1 MKEGDT
7 EFLRQILDYEQS
19 VDMEEIGK
27 LGWCWRDVRVSPG
40 VLNRLFL
47 EGILE
52 NSFKSNSYCGY
63 VLSEQGRAL
72 ALAAVQDDTE
82 DGTDLVSNDTEVDL
96 PQDLFGE
103 IIGHEDV
110 KDLIRAALLSDKP
123 VHVLLAGPPALAKTL
138 FLWDIERAAGERAL
152 WLIGSGTSK
161 AGLWDMVAEKQPRVL
176 LIDELDKMNT
186 ADTAALLSLMEGGR
200 LVRAKV
206 GRQMST
212 TIPAWVL
219 AATNNYQKLSRYPEA
234 WWHLGRCL
242 APTSQDASLVG
253 EWRREVEEELKKE
266 HVRVRLEVE
275 PLGAAI
281 RLGEGDHSAWYETP
295 LDWWLQPG
303 AHHVLVKAG
312 GGKPQELSFEIV
324 SGMERVALSL
334 PAKEQPADT
343 VVHRPATPI
352 PAPPEDGGPAG
363 VGGGNGQGDP
373 AVPAWKWA
381 VLGSSGAL
389 AVGGAV
395 TYHLAASNL
404 SEQQEKHDHWKQ
416 ETFPPNGEISP
427 GEEETVQ
434 SDWDDRFHRE
444 VRPYEVTSYVLWGL
458 AGATLLTGAVL
469 LYPDLFPEESTGTSG
484 LAPYLTP
491 GGGGVN
497 AAISF

>member
-1 MKEGDT
+1 MARYG
-7 EFLRQILDYEQS
+7 I
-19 VDMEEIGK
+19 
-27 LGWCWRDVRVSPG
+27 W
-40 VLNRLFL
+40 LF
-47 EGILE
+47 
-52 NSFKSNSYCGY
+52 FAC
-63 VLSEQGRAL
+63 
-72 ALAAVQDDTE
+72 T
-82 DGTDLVSNDTEVDL
+82 LVSVT
-96 PQDLFGE
+96 PSAHSQDNP
-103 IIGHEDV
+103 DV
-110 KDLIRAALLSDKP
+110 ALLNNQAVELSLKGEYEHAIRIWLGL
-123 VHVLLAGPPALAKTL
+123 VKQ
-138 FLWDIERAAGERAL
+138 AGEDHAYR
-152 WLIGSGTSK
+152 WVFHKNIG
-161 AGLWDMVAEKQPRVL
+161 R
-176 LIDELDKMNT
+176 
-186 ADTAALLSLMEGGR
+186 
-200 LVRAKV
+200 
-206 GRQMST
+206 
-212 TIPAWVL
+212 
-219 AATNNYQKLSRYPEA
+219 NYQKLSRYPEA